1 VTLGHD
7 MDRTWPQIDVPF
19 PDGVVMAPAVQYS
32 VPPSS
37 RPLCLDVYRR
47 TKADGADPVIIFVHG
62 GSWARGD
69 SRASRPLRR
78 FPWVLA
84 SIAAR
89 GFVVASIE
97 YRMVGEALWPA
108 QGQDVNSA
116 VRFLR
121 KNAAQF
127 GAAADRIAVWGVS
140 CGGHL
145 AGIAATTAHVAEL
158 ASHDPALAET
168 DGAVQAAAAWYG
180 GFNMET
186 LTAQCEAQ
194 PGCHLRDDARSP
206 EWTLLGG
213 LPDTVGTARLQSAS
227 PVHYASARSAPMLII
242 TGDDDVL
249 IPAAQSIEMAAAL
262 NAAGG
267 SAELVVLPGV
277 GHDFAGATAEET
289 RAANSRAMELTLAFF
304 DQRLK
309 PA

>member
-1 VTLGHD
+1 
-7 MDRTWPQIDVPF
+7 
-19 PDGVVMAPAVQYS
+19 VQYS

-47 TKADGADPVIIFVHG
+47 TQADGADPVIIFLHG

-69 SRASRPLRR
+69 SRASRPLKR

-89 GFVVASIE
+89 GFVVAAIE

-145 AGIAATTAHVAEL
+145 AGIAATTAAIVEL
-158 ASHDPALAET
+158 ASQDPALAEI
-168 DGAVQAAAAWYG
+168 DGAVQAAVSWFG

-186 LTAQCEAQ
+186 LTEQCEAQ
-194 PGCHLRDDARSP
+194 PGCHLRNDRRSP

-213 LPDTVGTARLQSAS
+213 LPEEVGVERLRSAS
-227 PVHYASARSAPMLII
+227 PAYYASADSAPMLII
-242 TGDDDVL
+242 AGDNDIL
-249 IPAAQSIEMAAAL
+249 IPAAQSVEMAEVL

-267 SAELVVLPGV
+267 KVQLEILPGV
-277 GHDFAGATAEET
+277 GHDFAGATYEET
-289 RAANSRAMELTLAFF
+289 LAANQKAMGITLEYF
-304 DQRLK
+304 DRCFR
-309 PA
+309 